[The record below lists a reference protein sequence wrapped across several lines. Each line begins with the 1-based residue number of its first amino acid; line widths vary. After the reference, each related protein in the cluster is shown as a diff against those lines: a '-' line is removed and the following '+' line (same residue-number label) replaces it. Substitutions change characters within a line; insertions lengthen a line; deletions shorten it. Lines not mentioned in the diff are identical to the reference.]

1 MFLNCYSAQ
10 FGIYLYLSG
19 ADVFD
24 KLTEERCG
32 NRLILLRRIRLS
44 RREIMKNVI
53 GITAVLTLSV
63 SMLVGCGGDKNT
75 DTDGADKGEMAGQ
88 VRKC

>member
-1 MFLNCYSAQ
+1 
-10 FGIYLYLSG
+10 
-19 ADVFD
+19 
-24 KLTEERCG
+24 
-32 NRLILLRRIRLS
+32 
-44 RREIMKNVI
+44 MKNVI